1 MNLSAKKDSWPAE
14 MVTASKKEN
23 SVTRK
28 KTVTMAP
35 TKMLAVIY
43 TFLIFWDL
51 KTKWFYIQILKPTL
65 TPLPFVTPTS
75 ANCPIASAQKM
86 VLRCP
91 AIFAMWVP
99 PVPTARTYLK

>member
-43 TFLIFWDL
+43 TFFNILGL
-51 KTKWFYIQILKPTL
+51 K
-65 TPLPFVTPTS
+65 
-75 ANCPIASAQKM
+75 N
-86 VLRCP
+86 
-91 AIFAMWVP
+91 
-99 PVPTARTYLK
+99 